1 MSATI
6 SVYRRWMRDRRLST
20 VSWTLGIVVIIVA
33 TAAFYPSLGSATASI
48 ADGSSSDGG
57 GEAMSS
63 LLGLSSG
70 IDPSSPLGYLWIGLY
85 ANIVPWTLMALGVAL
100 GTAAIASDEDTG
112 ALEYLLS
119 GPVTRTQV
127 AFARFAAAV
136 SVLLLVSFLS
146 GVSMI
151 LSLPFFDLTESV
163 TTTAADG
170 STTTAPGATVGDI
183 AAGTFSSFAVALG
196 LTGIAFLIGAA
207 TGRKGITLGVASAIG
222 IGGYVLYTLSSMTSS
237 LDFLTWLSPWRWYV
251 DDVMLINGLTWDVTL
266 PFITATLSLL
276 IGWQAFLHRDLQSS

>member
-1 MSATI
+1 MSATL
-6 SVYRRWMRDRRLST
+6 SVYRRWIRDRRLST

-33 TAAFYPSLGSATASI
+33 TAAFYPSLGSTTASI
-48 ADGSSSDGG
+48 ADGSNS

-70 IDPSSPLGYLWIGLY
+70 IDPSTPLGYLWISLY

-146 GVSMI
+146 GLSMV

-170 STTTAPGATVGDI
+170 SSTTAPGATVGDI

-207 TGRKGITLGVASAIG
+207 TGRKGITLGGASAVG

-266 PFITATLSLL
+266 PFITATLCLL

>member
-1 MSATI
+1 MSATL
-6 SVYRRWMRDRRLST
+6 SVYRRWIRDRRLST

-33 TAAFYPSLGSATASI
+33 TAAFYPSLGSTTASI
-48 ADGSSSDGG
+48 ADGSNS

-70 IDPSSPLGYLWIGLY
+70 IDPSTPLGYLWISLY

-146 GVSMI
+146 GLSMV

-163 TTTAADG
+163 TTTAPDG
-170 STTTAPGATVGDI
+170 SSTTAPGATVGDI
-183 AAGTFSSFAVALG
+183 ATGTFSSFAVALG

-207 TGRKGITLGVASAIG
+207 TGRKGITLGGASAIG

-266 PFITATLSLL
+266 PFITATLCLL

>member
-1 MSATI
+1 
-6 SVYRRWMRDRRLST
+6 
-20 VSWTLGIVVIIVA
+20 
-33 TAAFYPSLGSATASI
+33 
-48 ADGSSSDGG
+48 
-57 GEAMSS
+57 MSS

-70 IDPSSPLGYLWIGLY
+70 IDPSTPLGYLWISLY

-146 GVSMI
+146 GLSMV

-170 STTTAPGATVGDI
+170 SSTTAPGATVGDI

-207 TGRKGITLGVASAIG
+207 TGRKGITLGGASAVG

-266 PFITATLSLL
+266 PFITATLCLL

>member
-1 MSATI
+1 MSATL
-6 SVYRRWMRDRRLST
+6 SVYGRWIRDRRLST
-20 VSWTLGIVVIIVA
+20 VSWTLGIIVIIVA

-48 ADGSSSDGG
+48 ADGSNS

-70 IDPSSPLGYLWIGLY
+70 IDPSTPLGYLWISLY

-146 GVSMI
+146 GVSMV